1 MQWKNS
7 VGFAVLAAAFL
18 QFFVATGAAALAIG
32 GGVTG
37 GTAQGQGGIFEKL
50 EVPFNPPNGN
60 LNEVGADTFETPNL
74 YVFDEDQNIMI
85 AANLAVDVGTAPTAG
100 DIVASHYVFFDPL
113 STTTIEGYVDFDADI
128 FGIATSTTNLV
139 NSDFLA
145 NTGVVYLSPTLR
157 GLESVDSVSI
167 DPLNASRLLID
178 FSAGTPGDYVRVLTM
193 ESPVPEPS
201 TAVLLGIGLAGLAR
215 FRERER

>member
-1 MQWKNS
+1 MRKYI
-7 VGFAVLAAAFL
+7 LAAAFL
-18 QFFVATGAAALAIG
+18 NFFVATGAGAVAIG

-37 GTAQGQGGIFEKL
+37 GSALTQSGIFEKL
-50 EVPFNPPNGN
+50 EVPFDPPNGA

-74 YVFDEDQNIMI
+74 YVFDEDQNIQI
-85 AANLAVDVGTAPTAG
+85 TVTLSVDVGTAPTAG
-100 DIVASHYVFFDPL
+100 DIVASHYVFFDPA

-128 FGIATSTTNLV
+128 FGIATSTTLLE

-157 GLESVDSVSI
+157 GLESSDSVSI
-167 DPLNASRLLID
+167 DPLNANRLLVD

-193 ESPVPEPS
+193 QSPVPEPS
-201 TAVLLGIGLAGLAR
+201 TALLLGIGLTGLSWAGR
-215 FRERER
+215 RRNHS

>member
-1 MQWKNS
+1 MQWKNL

-37 GTAQGQGGIFEKL
+37 GTALGQGGTFEKL
-50 EVPFNPPNGN
+50 EVPFDPPNGN
-60 LNEVGADTFETPNL
+60 LSAVGADTFETPNL

-85 AANLAVDVGTAPTAG
+85 AANLAVDVGTTPMAG

-157 GLESVDSVSI
+157 GLELVDSVSI
-167 DPLNASRLLID
+167 DPLNANRLLID

-193 ESPVPEPS
+193 ESPIPEPS

-215 FRERER
+215 VRQRKR